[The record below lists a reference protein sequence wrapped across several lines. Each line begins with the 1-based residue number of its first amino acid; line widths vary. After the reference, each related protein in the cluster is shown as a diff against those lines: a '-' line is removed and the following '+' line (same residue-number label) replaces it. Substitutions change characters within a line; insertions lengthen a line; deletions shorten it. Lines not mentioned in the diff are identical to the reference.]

1 MSVLKEI
8 LVSQYAVWARLVSQ
22 YMQYG
27 QDVRSRESAGKEG
40 YKVHIHKLW
49 KNKNNAAVGMK
60 IEIVAWVLIYSTLE
74 MGMEKL
80 CWESQSEKDTSPKGP
95 RDKLCGEERKKTNSF
110 LSKNISAI
118 DYQHS

>member
-1 MSVLKEI
+1 MHIKCMSVLKEI

-60 IEIVAWVLIYSTLE
+60 IEIVAWVLIYSV
-74 MGMEKL
+74 
-80 CWESQSEKDTSPKGP
+80 
-95 RDKLCGEERKKTNSF
+95 
-110 LSKNISAI
+110 
-118 DYQHS
+118 